1 MTSGRGVD
9 GKGEFRLTDD
19 PSTTDDQEGD
29 WSLLEATTDLSTA
42 PFGRLV
48 DRYYRPALAFCL
60 QILGDQQKA
69 EDVVQQGFVNIFRT
83 RERHERRAQF
93 KTFLFKVL
101 LNLSI
106 NELNRKPAPIPISTL
121 FEDDQGGGVFGD
133 EQAQDPA
140 SALVVDEL
148 QEMIAR
154 GILQLP
160 PKHRAALYLREYM
173 QLPYSEIALSLDAS
187 LGEVKIWIFRGR
199 NKLQEILRPYLDQGE
214 SIP

>member
-1 MTSGRGVD
+1 MA
-9 GKGEFRLTDD
+9 DD
-19 PSTTDDQEGD
+19 VCDTDDQRSD
-29 WSLLEATTDLSTA
+29 WELIEATTDLSTA
-42 PFGRLV
+42 PFSCLV

-60 QILGDQQKA
+60 QVLGDQQKA

-93 KTFLFKVL
+93 KTFLFRVL

-106 NELNRKPAPIPISTL
+106 NELNRRPAPVPLSNL
-121 FEDDQGGGVFGD
+121 FEDDQGAGVFSD
-133 EQAQDPA
+133 KKHEDPP
-140 SALVVDEL
+140 SSLETEEL

-154 GILQLP
+154 GVLQLP

-173 QLPYSEIALSLDAS
+173 QLPYSEIAQALEAS

-199 NKLQEILRPYLDQGE
+199 NRLQEILRPYLDKGE
-214 SIP
+214 SIR